1 MATAVRRG
9 ARQSPTRWSSGPAA
23 GAPAPSAPPLS
34 RFSSRRLRTLGIFGL
49 VILSS
54 LVASG
59 AGAFS
64 IPLRELPG
72 LIAAGPDAPG
82 VEAAVLWTIRLPRVG
97 LGLAAGAGLSVAGL
111 LLQALLRNPL
121 ASPEVMGVSAGAALG
136 AAAAIVVGLPALA
149 APLASTLAAP
159 WASPLAPLLAPLLA
173 AAGVPLA
180 AFAGALLTTGLVLG
194 AARRAGA
201 TDLTALLLAGIA
213 ANAIAGALTGVLVFV
228 ADDAQLRSLTFWS
241 LGSLG
246 GASWAGLAAVAL
258 PVGLLLL
265 LSARVARDLDL
276 LQLGEVDAALMGV
289 PVERRKTL
297 SAVAVALAVGAVVA
311 AAGGLGFL
319 GLVVPH
325 LARLWVGPLHRELV
339 PTVALLGAGVLV
351 LADLACRTVA
361 APAELP
367 VGLFTTLLATP
378 AFLMLLR
385 QHLRGRL

>member
-1 MATAVRRG
+1 M
-9 ARQSPTRWSSGPAA
+9 SPPPAA
-23 GAPAPSAPPLS
+23 GAAASPAPPAPPLS
-34 RFSSRRLRTLGIFGL
+34 RVSPRRLRTLGIFGF

-54 LVASG
+54 LAACG

-64 IPLRELPG
+64 IPLHALPG
-72 LIAAGPDAPG
+72 LIAAGPCAPG
-82 VEAAVLWTIRLPRVG
+82 VDAAVLWTLRLPRVG

-121 ASPEVMGVSAGAALG
+121 ASPEVLGVSAGAALG
-136 AAAAIVVGLPALA
+136 AAAAIVVGVPALA
-149 APLASTLAAP
+149 AP
-159 WASPLAPLLAPLLA
+159 LA

-194 AARRAGA
+194 AARRRGA
-201 TDLTALLLAGIA
+201 TDLPALLLAGIA

-246 GASWAGLAAVAL
+246 GASWAGLAAVAP

-265 LSARVARDLDL
+265 LGARVARDLDL
-276 LQLGEVDAALMGV
+276 LQLGEPEAALMGV
-289 PVERRKTL
+289 PVERRKRAT
-297 SAVAVALAVGAVVA
+297 AAAAALAVGAVVA

-325 LARLWVGPLHRELV
+325 LARLWVGPLHRDLL